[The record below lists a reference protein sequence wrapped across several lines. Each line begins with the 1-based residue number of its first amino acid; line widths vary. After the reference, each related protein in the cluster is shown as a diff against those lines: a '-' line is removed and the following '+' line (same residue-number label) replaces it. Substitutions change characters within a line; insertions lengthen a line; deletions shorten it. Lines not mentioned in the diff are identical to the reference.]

1 MDAAAGGG
9 VVFGGR
15 VGRPAWVSQVR
26 GLPLMT
32 SAKFSDFLTPPLPAN
47 SRNLHS

>member
-15 VGRPAWVSQVR
+15 VGRPAWVKLCEIEVI
-26 GLPLMT
+26 
-32 SAKFSDFLTPPLPAN
+32 
-47 SRNLHS
+47 H